1 MILTKVILCKPH
13 TPKKRANKE
22 GVELSLAV
30 DKFLECLAVDGEW
43 HSLNE
48 VVAYLQ
54 LEKDKVVE
62 IAKFFARFKFI
73 QLDETRRKVKI
84 QPNVKKLFAS
94 TVEETEK
101 IPLIAKR

>member
-1 MILTKVILCKPH
+1 M
-13 TPKKRANKE
+13 
-22 GVELSLAV
+22 SLAV
-30 DKFLECLAVDGEW
+30 DGFLEYLAVDGEW

-54 LEKDKVVE
+54 LEKSEVVK
-62 IAKFFARFKFI
+62 IAKFFARFRFI

-84 QPNVKKLFAS
+84 QPNVKKLFDS

-101 IPLIAKR
+101 ITLIAKS